1 MATKL
6 LMISFQPQQLKKL
19 ATMKMPFGKYAGRVL
34 VDLPEPYVC
43 WFEKKGFPAGELG
56 DLMRTLYEI
65 KVNGLEYLLQP
76 LRDPSEKRASRRG
89 RDS

>member
-6 LMISFQPQQLKKL
+6 FMISFQPQQLKKL

>member
-6 LMISFQPQQLKKL
+6 FMISFQPQQLKKL

-43 WFEKKGFPAGELG
+43 WFEKKGFPVGELG

>member
-56 DLMRTLYEI
+56 ELMRTLYEI

-76 LRDPSEKRASRRG
+76 LREPPQKPASQRSG
-89 RDS
+89 KP